1 MPEHTIAENL
11 TRLQT
16 ARTAIAGAITAKG
29 GTVTSGDGFEDF
41 PTDIATIPSGGGG
54 GVPENDVT
62 FYDYDGTVV
71 AAYSKADFIALSA
84 MPANPTHEGLTA
96 QGWNW
101 LLADAK
107 VYVTKYGRL
116 NIGQMYI
123 TSDGKTRIKIKLEE
137 GRLSPVLGF
146 GIDGSVDVD
155 WGDGTTH
162 GTMTGSNVLTLVQLQ
177 HVYAAAGEYTI
188 ALTVTG
194 SLSFL
199 GSSAYAAAILRKA
212 GVTSATAGESKAY
225 QNAMQELYIGSGVTS
240 IGTYAFQTCYSLASV
255 TIPDNVTSIAA
266 AAFYNCCSLASVTIP
281 NGVTSIAAAAFY
293 NCYSLAS
300 VTIPDNVTSIAA
312 AAFYNCCSLASVTI
326 PDNVTSIGSQT
337 FQNCHSLAFIKFEGS
352 IPPTAGGSDTFAG
365 IPTDCIIYVP
375 SGSLEDYES
384 ETNYPDPDV
393 YTHVEY

>member
-281 NGVTSIAAAAFY
+281 
-293 NCYSLAS
+293 
-300 VTIPDNVTSIAA
+300 
-312 AAFYNCCSLASVTI
+312 
-326 PDNVTSIGSQT
+326 DNVTSIGSQT